1 MGNSILAALSFLISV
16 IFNLYA
22 LLLAVRFI
30 MQLFRADYYNPLAQ
44 FVVKVT
50 DPVLKPVRR
59 IVPSI
64 KSYDTSS
71 LLLAFTVLLIKLVLL
86 KTLSDE
92 RVQVAS
98 AFFSLQIF
106 SYGTLFLLAFVEV
119 IHLLFNIFIYAMII
133 QAILSWFPN
142 PATDSIRNL
151 LSGITEPILRP
162 IRKYVPP
169 IGGLDLSILIGII
182 ALFALRMVV
191 TGTLMSPFMP

>member
-1 MGNSILAALSFLISV
+1 MGNALLSALSFIISV
-16 IFNLYA
+16 FFNLYA
-22 LLLAVRFI
+22 LLLGVRFI

-59 IVPSI
+59 IIPSI

-71 LLLAFTVLLIKLVLL
+71 LLLAFVVLLIKLALL
-86 KTLSDE
+86 KTLSNE
-92 RVQVAS
+92 SVQVAS

-119 IHLLFNIFIYAMII
+119 IHMLFNIFIYAMII

-151 LSGITEPILRP
+151 LSGITGPILRP

-169 IGGLDLSILIGII
+169 IGGLDLSIFIGIV

-191 TGTLMSPFMP
+191 IGTLMSPFLP

>member
-1 MGNSILAALSFLISV
+1 MGSSILAALSFLISV